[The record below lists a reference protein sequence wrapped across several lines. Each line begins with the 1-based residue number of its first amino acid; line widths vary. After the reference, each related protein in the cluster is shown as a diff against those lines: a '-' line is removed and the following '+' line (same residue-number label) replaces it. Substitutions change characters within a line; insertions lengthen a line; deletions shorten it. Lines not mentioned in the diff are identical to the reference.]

1 MIFFFSFADLYK
13 LYHDEV
19 YPARLIFISFLSQNS
34 QGKMVESLRDQGFSP
49 LQFKFDVRKP
59 DLSKLDN
66 VFALQSS
73 ESAKFSE
80 DVDVFEK
87 RMASE
92 GIKALFAGY

>member
-1 MIFFFSFADLYK
+1 MKCIQPD
-13 LYHDEV
+13 
-19 YPARLIFISFLSQNS
+19 SFLSQNS

-59 DLSKLDN
+59 DLFKLDN

-73 ESAKFSE
+73 ESAKFNE
-80 DVDVFEK
+80 DVEVFEK

-92 GIKALFAGY
+92 GISAMFTGS